1 MSTTP
6 SAASPSAAVG
16 AGSGP
21 LARHRAAMAMASSIG
36 PAPNCSHS
44 SPSVTDLASASAA
57 SAGSSGSRTPARA
70 RAACQASVRA
80 RPATW
85 TVGDPPASPIEA
97 SGRQRATPIEPISR
111 TLRHIAGTVSPSGT
125 CTATAIDR
133 LAPMKRRSAPVR
145 WAKRSGRSVTTTT
158 WRGSSSSSA
167 MSAAACPSAA
177 AAVVTTARPPGPC
190 GSQAAQSQRRR
201 RRRRSASRQSA
212 GPSHAASWTTIA
224 RSTPPAPGPVTA
236 SADPSDSSNGTGAS
250 VKRAASETTAPTSP
264 VSGPSLADPSTTT
277 SQPIVP
283 VPSDTRRASACS
295 ARRAH
300 RRASRHATVRTAST
314 TVGVV
319 ATWCCQRAV
328 RCTATAAAKRP
339 APGLGGRRL
348 VDRRARR
355 RREPRPTSR
364 RRRRPPPRRAAG
376 TWVIASARPRAPS
389 RRRCNRRRR
398 RRRGGAVAPI
408 RRWSALRSPP
418 APSAGRTLGVRCRVR
433 RQGSAGSVV
442 SAAGPARRRRATRR
456 RPARPAAGSCRGR
469 SAARVRR
476 RSAADRFPVDA
487 GGHPSGQLHEPHAAG
502 LVDVELAVVRFER
515 RVGQGHVDA
524 RCPSDHVLTGGQA
537 RRPGPPTGRHRR

>member
-1 MSTTP
+1 M
-6 SAASPSAAVG
+6 
-16 AGSGP
+16 
-21 LARHRAAMAMASSIG
+21 
-36 PAPNCSHS
+36 
-44 SPSVTDLASASAA
+44 
-57 SAGSSGSRTPARA
+57 
-70 RAACQASVRA
+70 RA

-190 GSQAAQSQRRR
+190 GSQAAQSHAAT
-201 RRRRSASRQSA
+201 SSTTISSRQSA
-212 GPSHAASWTTIA
+212 GPSHAASWITIA

-236 SADPSDSSNGTGAS
+236 SVDPSDSSNGTGAS

-264 VSGPSLADPSTTT
+264 VSGPSMADPSTTT

-328 RCTATAAAKRP
+328 RCTATAAAKRSSS
-339 APGLGGRRL
+339 
-348 VDRRARR
+348 RARR
-355 RREPRPTSR
+355 APARRSTRTAPT
-364 RRRRPPPRRAAG
+364 RAA
-376 TWVIASARPRAPS
+376 THIPTAATTPTAPS
-389 RRRCNRRRR
+389 SRNIGDRISTATSTEPTKVQPAAATPTWWGGRSDASLVGTAIAAGSQ
-398 RRRGGAVAPI
+398 RG
-408 RRWSALRSPP
+408 W
-418 APSAGRTLGVRCRVR
+418 TLGVRCRVR

-442 SAAGPARRRRATRR
+442 SAAGPRSSSASD
-456 RPARPAAGSCRGR
+456 P
-469 SAARVRR
+469 SAARST
-476 RSAADRFPVDA
+476 RSR
-487 GGHPSGQLHEPHAAG
+487 
-502 LVDVELAVVRFER
+502 LVPRSI
-515 RVGQGHVDA
+515 
-524 RCPSDHVLTGGQA
+524 RCPGPTTVGAPIGSPSTRAATRPVSCTNRTPPDSSTSSWPWCGSSAGSA
-537 RRPGPPTGRHRR
+537 RATSTPGARPITC